1 MNAGEDTRALPD
13 FASDATSELPTVE
26 PESSS
31 PLPDR
36 LGSYTTYRC
45 SGSFVSDSKC
55 TRINSTDRLG
65 SVVYVLV
72 IRNRPC
78 GSVLICS

>member
-1 MNAGEDTRALPD
+1 MNAGEATRALAD
-13 FASDATSELPTVE
+13 LASDATSEVPTVE

-45 SGSFVSDSKC
+45 RGCLVSDSKC
-55 TRINSTDRLG
+55 TRINSIDRLG
-65 SVVYVLV
+65 SVV
-72 IRNRPC
+72 
-78 GSVLICS
+78 